1 MAEEKTV
8 ASGHNY
14 SIGTDK
20 NGHYE
25 FTLGNLSDAGWF
37 WEGKEDEAIGF
48 LVRIGRSNFTD
59 QFVKDIEK
67 ELPFSKFKP
76 ALNKALKKN
85 DGLYQISGDNNL
97 WTHGGIYDVLD
108 TTEEVRERVENDGES
123 EEEAKEQVNEKIGNM
138 KAPYEG
144 FEKEFAK
151 QYKQEMG
158 GIIAGSA
165 SFGDFLSKID
175 NDEFRLGWLENVDR
189 YAREKFNEAKGVAK
203 RRKKLKA

>member
-108 TTEEVRERVENDGES
+108 TTEEVWERVENDGES

-175 NDEFRLGWLENVDR
+175 NDDFRLGWLENVDR